1 MLVSSGAPLTRHH
14 CRLRFSVGP
23 SKLGFMVAAL
33 DGPFLSVATL
43 MLGGGRQL
51 QVEAG
56 GGEEAQIGQVVLQH
70 SGLVVIVVPLA
81 RHSERRQQV
90 QISRALVCDL
100 ASCLAIVLALDGQLV
115 HSTPPGRLL
124 ASAVG
129 ELPTVGAGGR
139 RSHQHGHIG
148 EACARALACRHAVP
162 MMMARRLVCVLQTS
176 LD

>member
-1 MLVSSGAPLTRHH
+1 MIVSSVAPLTRHH

-33 DGPFLSVATL
+33 DGPFLPVATL

-81 RHSERRQQV
+81 RHSERRQQAES
-90 QISRALVCDL
+90 SRAVVCYI
-100 ASCLAIVLALDGQLV
+100 ASCLAIVLAWDGQLV
-115 HSTPPGRLL
+115 HSTPLGRLL
-124 ASAVG
+124 ASA
-129 ELPTVGAGGR
+129 A
-139 RSHQHGHIG
+139 
-148 EACARALACRHAVP
+148 
-162 MMMARRLVCVLQTS
+162 
-176 LD
+176 